1 MTESSSLLASGGF
14 METNKIALQ
23 LYTVRGLTAEDMA
36 GTLRQV
42 ADLGIR
48 TVELAGYGR
57 MPVAELRATLD
68 GLGMRAVAA
77 HVPIADFENRLDAVI
92 DDLQTLGCEHAI
104 VPWLP
109 QERRGIDQVAELAAF
124 NRWGLRCEE
133 AGMRFGYHNHDFE
146 FQQDNGQT
154 LFDSLIAQ
162 TDPGL
167 VSLEVDAGWV
177 DHAGVDTP
185 ALIRRLA
192 GRVALLH
199 VKDMSETGEPDA
211 PVGAGVVD
219 WPPILAA
226 AREIGV
232 EWYVIEQDKPSD
244 QPLQDVKTSLENLT
258 SLLTQA

>member
-1 MTESSSLLASGGF
+1 
-14 METNKIALQ
+14 METDKIALQ
-23 LYTVRGLTAEDMA
+23 LYTVRGLTAQDMA

-48 TVELAGYGR
+48 AVELAGYGG
-57 MPVAELRATLD
+57 MQAAELRAALD
-68 GLGMRAVAA
+68 ALGMRAVSA
-77 HVPIADFENRLDAVI
+77 HVPMTDFEHRLDTVI
-92 DDLQTLGCEHAI
+92 DELQTLGCGHAI
-104 VPWLP
+104 VPSLP
-109 QERRGIDQVAELAAF
+109 NERRGIDQVTDIATAF

-146 FQQDNGQT
+146 FQPGNGQT
-154 LFDSLIAQ
+154 LFDALTEQ

-185 ALIRRLA
+185 ALIQKHA

-199 VKDMSETGEPDA
+199 VKDISREGAPDA
-211 PVGAGVVD
+211 PVGTGVVN

-232 EWYVIEQDKPSD
+232 EWYVIEQDHPSD
-244 QPLQDVKTSLENLT
+244 QPLEDVKTSLANLT
-258 SLLTQA
+258 ALLAQV